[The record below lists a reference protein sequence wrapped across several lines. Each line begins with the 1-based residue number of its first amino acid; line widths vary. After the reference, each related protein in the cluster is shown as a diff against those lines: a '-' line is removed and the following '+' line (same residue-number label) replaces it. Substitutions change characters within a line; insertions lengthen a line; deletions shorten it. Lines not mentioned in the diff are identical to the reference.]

1 MALRLREAVARVRA
15 VRKGCLKGALGREAR
30 LLSLKKH
37 HSNCKDSKRKTC
49 CSLTH
54 LSKFQD
60 RSDSGWRLRVQ
71 LRKGFRKDCY
81 AAYIPVLEAPAN
93 SSVATTAAIDFARG
107 Q

>member
-1 MALRLREAVARVRA
+1 MN
-15 VRKGCLKGALGREAR
+15 GALGREAR

-37 HSNCKDSKRKTC
+37 HSNCKDSKRKTR

-54 LSKFQD
+54 FSKSQG

-71 LRKGFRKDCY
+71 VRKGFRKDCY
-81 AAYIPVLEAPAN
+81 AVCIPVLEAPAN
-93 SSVATTAAIDFARG
+93 SSMATTVPIDFARG